1 MSWHREDIRA
11 AIRKKDET
19 LSSLARKNN
28 IPESTMRNALS
39 KPVKSAEL
47 VIASFLEKPLHELW
61 PTRWDKNNK
70 RIYPRYAKNT
80 TSFESCVK

>member
-1 MSWHREDIRA
+1 MNWHREDIRA

-19 LSSLARKNN
+19 LSSLGRKNN

-47 VIASFLEKPLHELW
+47 VIAAFLGKSLHELW
-61 PTRWDKNNK
+61 PNRWDEDNK

-80 TSFESCVK
+80 TSFENCVK